1 MEITML
7 ITITRKEDLNALHE
21 FLKMTSIQTKVVSH
35 TYNAEQVERDLKA
48 FNYVPT
54 TSFKEFCGAEH
65 LNKLGHISLESA
77 YNLVLTYTKRRSL
90 YQYPCIDIDSHL
102 SEALGI
108 AEHSLLISELMAH
121 LKKIFI
127 KATV

>member
-1 MEITML
+1 ML

-35 TYNAEQVERDLKA
+35 TDNAEQVEPDLKA

>member
-1 MEITML
+1 MEINML
-7 ITITRKEDLNALHE
+7 LTITKKEDLNALHE

-35 TYNAEQVERDLKA
+35 TDTAEQLEPDLKT

-54 TSFKEFCGAEH
+54 ASFKEFCGAEH
-65 LNKLGHISLESA
+65 LTKHGYISLESA

-90 YQYPCIDIDSHL
+90 YQYPYIDIDSHL
-102 SEALGI
+102 SDALGMT
-108 AEHSLLISELMAH
+108 EHSLLISELMAH
-121 LKKIFI
+121 LKKIFV

>member
-1 MEITML
+1 ML
-7 ITITRKEDLNALHE
+7 LTITKKEDLTALHE

-35 TYNAEQVERDLKA
+35 TDTEQVEPDLKA

-54 TSFKEFCGAEH
+54 ASFKEFCGAEH
-65 LNKLGHISLESA
+65 LNKVGHISLESA
-77 YNLVLTYTKRRSL
+77 YNLVLTYTKRRNL
-90 YQYPCIDIDSHL
+90 YQYPYIDIDSHL
-102 SEALGI
+102 SEALGM

-121 LKKIFI
+121 LKKIFV

>member
-1 MEITML
+1 MEISML
-7 ITITRKEDLNALHE
+7 LTITKKEDLTALHE

-35 TYNAEQVERDLKA
+35 TDTAEQLEPDLKA

-54 TSFKEFCGAEH
+54 ASFKEFCGAEH
-65 LNKLGHISLESA
+65 LNKLGRISLESA

-90 YQYPCIDIDSHL
+90 YQYPHIDIDSHL
-102 SEALGI
+102 SDALGMT
-108 AEHSLLISELMAH
+108 EHSLLISELMSH
-121 LKKIFI
+121 LKKIFV

>member
-1 MEITML
+1 MEISML
-7 ITITRKEDLNALHE
+7 LTITKKEDLNALHE

-35 TYNAEQVERDLKA
+35 TNTEQVEPDLKA

-54 TSFKEFCGAEH
+54 ASFKEFCGAEH
-65 LNKLGHISLESA
+65 LNKIGHISLESA
-77 YNLVLTYTKRRSL
+77 YNLVLTYTKRRNL
-90 YQYPCIDIDSHL
+90 YQYPYIDIDSHL
-102 SEALGI
+102 SEALGM

-121 LKKIFI
+121 LKKIFV

>member
-1 MEITML
+1 MEISML
-7 ITITRKEDLNALHE
+7 LTITKKEDLTALHE

-35 TYNAEQVERDLKA
+35 TDTEQIEPDLKA

-54 TSFKEFCGAEH
+54 ASFKEFCGAEH
-65 LNKLGHISLESA
+65 LNKVGHISLESA
-77 YNLVLTYTKRRSL
+77 YNLVLTYTKRRNL
-90 YQYPCIDIDSHL
+90 YQYPYIDIDSHL
-102 SEALGI
+102 SEALGM

-121 LKKIFI
+121 LKKIFV

>member
-1 MEITML
+1 MEINML
-7 ITITRKEDLNALHE
+7 LTITKKEDLNALHE

-35 TYNAEQVERDLKA
+35 THAEQLEPDLKT

-54 TSFKEFCGAEH
+54 ASFKEFCGAEH
-65 LNKLGHISLESA
+65 LNKLGRISLESA

-90 YQYPCIDIDSHL
+90 YQYPYIDIDSHL
-102 SEALGI
+102 SDALGMT
-108 AEHSLLISELMAH
+108 EHSLLISELMAH
-121 LKKIFI
+121 LKKIFV

>member
-1 MEITML
+1 ML
-7 ITITRKEDLNALHE
+7 LTITKKEDLTALHE

-35 TYNAEQVERDLKA
+35 TDTEQIEPDLKA

-54 TSFKEFCGAEH
+54 ASFKEFCGAEH
-65 LNKLGHISLESA
+65 LNKVGHISLESA
-77 YNLVLTYTKRRSL
+77 YNLVLTYTKRRNL
-90 YQYPCIDIDSHL
+90 YQYPYIDIDSHL
-102 SEALGI
+102 SEALGM

-121 LKKIFI
+121 LKKIFV